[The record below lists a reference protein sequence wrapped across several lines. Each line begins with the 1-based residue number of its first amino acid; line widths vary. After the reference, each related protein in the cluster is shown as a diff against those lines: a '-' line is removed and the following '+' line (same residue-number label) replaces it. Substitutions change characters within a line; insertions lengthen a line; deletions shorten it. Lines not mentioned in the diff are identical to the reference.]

1 CKAVRWI
8 GALVYIALDFVMGVI
23 DAVCLTRDLRRCW
36 RLEKLTRHN
45 YEAREGGM
53 IRHDHS
59 KRIKISQKQKK
70 KKAKQ
75 NKDLLEAEI
84 KLTRNNIK
92 ALIIDIVMACGHGGV
107 DAGGAAEPARGLA
120 QAGDGRRQDGERSVR
135 ADGIQRDTAPDGE
148 KTSGN

>member
-8 GALVYIALDFVMGVI
+8 GALVYIALDFVMG
-23 DAVCLTRDLRRCW
+23 
-36 RLEKLTRHN
+36 
-45 YEAREGGM
+45 
-53 IRHDHS
+53 
-59 KRIKISQKQKK
+59 
-70 KKAKQ
+70 